1 MENSFGRVE
10 RLLALLLIQ
19 DLTSM
24 KEKAIRLSIAGFS
37 NVEIADILQ
46 TSNAVVA
53 QVLYTSR
60 KSRSKRTRKKWTRK
74 K

>member
-60 KSRSKRTRKKWTRK
+60 KSRSKRTRKK
-74 K
+74 